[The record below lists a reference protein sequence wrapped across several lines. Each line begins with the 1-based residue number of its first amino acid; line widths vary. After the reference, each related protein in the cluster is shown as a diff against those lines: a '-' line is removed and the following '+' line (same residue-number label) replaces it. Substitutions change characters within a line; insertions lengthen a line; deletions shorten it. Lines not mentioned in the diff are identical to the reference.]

1 MNIGY
6 FKRKSYKNAEGADVG
21 YVGGVV
27 AIPFLRPLEVVM
39 LSPSAEDKKKNKDFP
54 DFQLAL
60 QKAKGYEGQRQI
72 VGALWRRQ
80 SKDGTKNYIS
90 GFIETPAVPGY
101 KVYIA
106 LFNAGENAKEDVLY
120 DIVWNTPKRERGQD
134 VPPASGDLDAS
145 YYADEE
151 TIPF

>member
-1 MNIGY
+1 MNVGY

-21 YVGGVV
+21 YIGGVIV
-27 AIPFLRPLEVVM
+27 IPFLRPLEVVM
-39 LSPSAEDKKKNKDFP
+39 LSSSAEDKKKNQDFP

-60 QKAKGYEGQRQI
+60 QKTKGYEGQRQI
-72 VGALWRRQ
+72 IGALWRRQ
-80 SKDGTKNYIS
+80 SKDGMKNYIS

-106 LFNAGENAKEDVLY
+106 LFNAGEKAKEDVLY
-120 DIVWNTPKRERGQD
+120 DVVWSAPKRSEYQD
-134 VPPASGDLDAS
+134 VPPVSENLDAS
-145 YYADEE
+145 DYIDE

>member
-1 MNIGY
+1 MNVGY
-6 FKRKSYKNAEGADVG
+6 FKRKSYKNADGAEVG
-21 YVGGVV
+21 YIGGVIV
-27 AIPFLRPLEVVM
+27 IPFLRPLEVVM
-39 LSPSAEDKKKNKDFP
+39 LNSSAEDKKKNQDFP

-72 VGALWRRQ
+72 IGALWRRQ
-80 SKDGTKNYIS
+80 SRDGMKNYIS

-106 LFNAGENAKEDVLY
+106 LFNAGEKAKEDVLY
-120 DIVWNTPKRERGQD
+120 DVVWSAPKRSEYQD
-134 VPPASGDLDAS
+134 VPPVGETLDAS
-145 YYADEE
+145 DYIDE

>member
-6 FKRKSYKNAEGADVG
+6 FKRKSYKNADGADVG
-21 YVGGVV
+21 YVGGVIV
-27 AIPFLRPLEVVM
+27 IPFLRPLEVVM
-39 LSPSAEDKKKNKDFP
+39 LSPSTEDKKKNKDFP

-80 SKDGTKNYIS
+80 SKDGMTNYIS

-101 KVYIA
+101 KIYIA
-106 LFNAGENAKEDVLY
+106 LFNAGEKAKEDVLY
-120 DIVWNTPKRERGQD
+120 DVVWSAPRRSEYQD
-134 VPPASGDLDAS
+134 VPPASEDLDAS
-145 YYADEE
+145 NYIDE

>member
-1 MNIGY
+1 MNVGY

-21 YVGGVV
+21 YIGGVIV
-27 AIPFLRPLEVVM
+27 IPFLRPLEVVM
-39 LSPSAEDKKKNKDFP
+39 LSSSAEDKKKNQDFP
-54 DFQLAL
+54 EFQLAL
-60 QKAKGYEGQRQI
+60 QKTKVYEGQRQI
-72 VGALWRRQ
+72 IGALWRRQ

-90 GFIETPAVPGY
+90 GFIETPAVPSY

-106 LFNAGENAKEDVLY
+106 LFNAGEKAKEDVLY
-120 DIVWNTPKRERGQD
+120 DVVWSAPKRSEYQD
-134 VPPASGDLDAS
+134 VPPTSGDLDAS